1 MFHID
6 TSEYESIFSCFSL
19 LTKKGGFGFGMDFLL
34 SIGRPP
40 PSHLAFLHRIK
51 PEMLLPETHADFH
64 KLPTKLV
71 PGDIEIR
78 ISFSFI
84 KTTVISLVYSYNLGF
99 KE

>member
-1 MFHID
+1 M
-6 TSEYESIFSCFSL
+6 L
-19 LTKKGGFGFGMDFLL
+19 LPSYKKEGFWFWNGLFYLVMVD
-34 SIGRPP
+34 PP

-71 PGDIEIR
+71 PGDIEIG